1 MDIASKRW
9 SLDGVGRD
17 AWCVVEWSEAVT
29 QHGEETRRLMIYT
42 LHEERSER
50 CIQAVKR

>member
-1 MDIASKRW
+1 MVRW
-9 SLDGVGRD
+9 LR
-17 AWCVVEWSEAVT
+17 WSEAVT
-29 QHGEETRRLMIYT
+29 RYGELVTRRLMIYT

>member
-1 MDIASKRW
+1 VRKRW
-9 SLDGVGRD
+9 SLDRVGRD
-17 AWCVVEWSEAVT
+17 AWFALVEWSEAVS
-29 QHGEETRRLMIYT
+29 QYGEETRRLMIYT

>member
-1 MDIASKRW
+1 MES
-9 SLDGVGRD
+9 GRSGTRRVD
-17 AWCVVEWSEAVT
+17 RGALVEWSEAVT